1 MCGYMEH
8 FYHGEWDFYNGKL
21 VCCVWLDFP
30 EINLPC
36 EISMDTSKRR
46 KTPAMT
52 FNMVNKKG
60 DLIPQGKRADQES
73 LLRWFS
79 TDA

>member
-1 MCGYMEH
+1 
-8 FYHGEWDFYNGKL
+8 
-21 VCCVWLDFP
+21 
-30 EINLPC
+30 
-36 EISMDTSKRR
+36 
-46 KTPAMT
+46 MT
-52 FNMVNKKG
+52 FNVVNKKG

>member
-1 MCGYMEH
+1 MVNDPSTMGNWCDACD
-8 FYHGEWDFYNGKL
+8 WT
-21 VCCVWLDFP
+21 FP

-46 KTPAMT
+46 KTPPMT
-52 FNMVNKKG
+52 FNVVNRKG
-60 DLIPQGKRADQES
+60 DLIPQGKRADQDS